1 MAFHPYPQV
10 IAAVFNRR
18 AFGPPRGLTP
28 ASACPRIAH
37 PASRPRRGTQVAL
50 LRLAFAPA
58 PFRLTSPRAS
68 DSLAHS
74 TKGTPSHHIGAP
86 TARGRTVSGTVSLPS
101 RGAFHLSLTVLVRY
115 RSQESVQA
123 WRVVPPAS
131 HRVSRVR
138 RYSGTCRPW
147 MDVRVR
153 GSSPVSPAF
162 PCRSARA
169 SMDIYA
175 GPATPRAQCAPR
187 FGLVPVRSPLLGES
201 RLISLPPGTEM
212 FQFSGLP
219 PSGICVLPE
228 VRGDG
233 PPRVRPFGDLRVKEH
248 VPLAAAY
255 RSLSRPSS
263 ASCAKASTVRPYHL
277 HIGWLGYSMLLACC
291 ISSDQMLMTFIEERY

>member
-74 TKGTPSHHIGAP
+74 TKGTPSHHKGAP

-115 RSQESVQA
+115 RSHGSIQA
-123 WRVVPPAS
+123 WRVVPPGS
-131 HRVSRVR
+131 DRVSRAR
-138 RYSGTCRPW
+138 PYSGTDSGLHP
-147 MDVRVR
+147 RVR
-153 GSSPVSPAF
+153 LRGPNPVPPAF
-162 PCRSARA
+162 PCRSAPLDGCPPGA
-169 SMDIYA
+169 
-175 GPATPRAQCAPR
+175 PAPGRSALQPRGRQRLAPAR
-187 FGLVPVRSPLLGES
+187 STVWPRSPFARRYSGNLDVDFFSSGYLDVS
-201 RLISLPPGTEM
+201 VPRVVPLPAMCSPGGC
-212 FQFSGLP
+212 QDS
-219 PSGICVLPE
+219 SW
-228 VRGDG
+228 
-233 PPRVRPFGDLRVKEH
+233 RVRPFGDPRVEGC
-248 VPLAAAY
+248 VPLTADY
-255 RSLSRPSS
+255 RSLPRPSS
-263 ASCAKASTVRPYHL
+263 APCAKASAVRP
-277 HIGWLGYSMLLACC
+277 
-291 ISSDQMLMTFIEERY
+291 RYLPARPCGTPYLDT

>member
-74 TKGTPSHHIGAP
+74 TKGTPSQRKVAP

-115 RSQESVQA
+115 RSQGSTQA
-123 WRVVPPAS
+123 WMVVHPGS
-131 HRVSRVR
+131 DRVSRAR
-138 RYSGTCRPW
+138 PYSGTASRRPVW
-147 MDVRVR
+147 VRVR
-153 GSSPVSPAF
+153 GCHPLRPAL
-162 PCRSARA
+162 PCRSATMWICNRSQVGSTWTRVPQPPGGNA
-169 SMDIYA
+169 C
-175 GPATPRAQCAPR
+175 RLHAPG
-187 FGLVPVRSPLLGES
+187 FGLVRFRSPLLAQS
-201 RLISLPPGTEM
+201 RLISLPRGT
-212 FQFSGLP
+212 
-219 PSGICVLPE
+219 
-228 VRGDG
+228 
-233 PPRVRPFGDLRVKEH
+233 
-248 VPLAAAY
+248 
-255 RSLSRPSS
+255 
-263 ASCAKASTVRPYHL
+263 
-277 HIGWLGYSMLLACC
+277 
-291 ISSDQMLMTFIEERY
+291 

>member
-74 TKGTPSHHIGAP
+74 TKGTPSHHKGAP

-115 RSQESVQA
+115 RSQGSTQA
-123 WRVVPPAS
+123 WMVVHPGS
-131 HRVSRVR
+131 DRVSRARPYSGTASRRPVWVRVRGCHPLRPALPCRSAPQPDLRPGAAAPRMRGPATPSAEPLPGTPARRFGHRSPFAR
-138 RYSGTCRPW
+138 RYSGSLEIDFLSSGYL
-147 MDVRVR
+147 DVSVPRV
-153 GSSPVSPAF
+153 
-162 PCRSARA
+162 
-169 SMDIYA
+169 
-175 GPATPRAQCAPR
+175 
-187 FGLVPVRSPLLGES
+187 
-201 RLISLPPGTEM
+201 
-212 FQFSGLP
+212 
-219 PSGICVLPE
+219 VLPAPMCSGWGYAH
-228 VRGDG
+228 RCAW
-233 PPRVRPFGDLRVKEH
+233 VRPFGDPRVEGC
-248 VPLAAAY
+248 VLLAGDY
-255 RSLSRPSS
+255 RSLPRPSS
-263 ASCAKASTVRPYHL
+263 APCAKASAVRPWY
-277 HIGWLGYSMLLACC
+277 LAGPHRARG
-291 ISSDQMLMTFIEERY
+291 ISTCR